1 MTDIYDHASDV
12 EQLERASIL
21 AKQQQVAHQRA
32 RLVAIAGTAEECHDC
47 GESIPVARRQAV
59 PGCMQCVACATIQE
73 RQQRLA
79 R

>member
-21 AKQQQVAHQRA
+21 ARQQQVAHQRA
-32 RLVAIAGTAEECHDC
+32 QLAAIVGSAEECHDC
-47 GESIPVARRQAV
+47 GELIPIARRQAV
-59 PGCMQCVACATIQE
+59 PGCTQCVVCASTQE